1 MESLVN
7 LLLAFTAYVI
17 ATASPGPAT
26 LAIMG
31 VAMDQG
37 RRSALVFAGG
47 VITGSMTWA
56 LAAVIGIAS
65 LLSTYVHLFYAIK
78 LVGGLYLLWLA
89 YKSLRSA
96 LAHGKSNVQSAREA
110 QVSLKT
116 LYFRGLGLHL
126 TNPKALFAWMA
137 IVALALPEGAATGYA
152 VLIVGGCLCL
162 GVLVF
167 GGYALLFSTPR
178 AQATYRRLGAW
189 FNGVLSAVFG
199 AAGLRLLLSRN

>member
-1 MESLVN
+1 MDSVFN
-7 LLLAFTAYVI
+7 LLLAFAAYVI

-26 LAIMG
+26 LAIMD
-31 VAMDQG
+31 VAMSQG
-37 RRSALVFAGG
+37 RKSALVFAGG

-65 LLSTYVHLFYAIK
+65 LLSTYVQLFYMIK
-78 LVGGLYLLWLA
+78 LLGGVYLLWLA

-96 LAHGKSNVQSAREA
+96 LAHGTSEVEPASRTKTPLS
-110 QVSLKT
+110 T
-116 LYFRGLGLHL
+116 LYLRGLGLHL

-137 IVALALPEGAATGYA
+137 IVALALPEGSSALSAL
-152 VLIVGGCLCL
+152 LIVVGCLSL

-167 GGYALLFSTPR
+167 GGYAVLFSTPR
-178 AQATYRRLGAW
+178 AQAAYRRLGAW